1 VGGDVQLH
9 DGLLFPALCRDC
21 NDIVEVNLLARPP
34 QCPKCKRHD
43 VVAYDQPEF
52 RARRGKHVV
61 ADWNMEEQLGRVLE
75 LTDGEYLCPACGG
88 YNLTFGHT
96 GLMWD

>member
-1 VGGDVQLH
+1 MSNFMTVCC
-9 DGLLFPALCRDC
+9 FPALCSDC

-43 VVAYDQPEF
+43 VVAYDQLEL
-52 RARRGKHVV
+52 RKRRGKHVV
-61 ADWNMEEQLGRVLE
+61 ADWNMEEQLGRVLI
-75 LTDGEYLCPACGG
+75 LTDGDYHCPACGKFQ
-88 YNLTFGHT
+88 LTFEDS